1 MKTKNQS
8 SLPSKYWL
16 IIVIVICVILM
27 GVERITGGNGPISFI
42 ANYTVIPM
50 QKGIGYVGR
59 YMSDLSDN
67 FETLQDMKKENK
79 KLQSKVDDL
88 TIDNTRLRQDQYEL
102 ERLRELYKLDEN
114 YSDYKKIGAHVI
126 SNSGSNWFSD
136 FTIDKGSKDGIK
148 KNCNVLAGSGL
159 VGIVTEVGPHYARV
173 RSIIDDESNIS
184 AMLLSTSDTCVV
196 RGDLKQ
202 MENGRIRFEKL
213 ANNDN
218 KIEVGEQVVTSHVSD
233 RFLQGLFIGYVSDV
247 KVDSNNLTR
256 SGYITPV
263 VDFSKLHEVLVIT
276 TTKSELI
283 KQEYISGNRLELTFD
298 MPLGEIVI
306 DFYDKL
312 KSISKGYASFDYHL
326 HDFRES
332 RLVKLDIL
340 LNGESVDALSTLTH
354 ADNAVTF
361 GRRMCEKLKEL
372 IPRQQF
378 DIAIQAAIGAKIIA
392 RETIKAVRKD
402 VTAKCYG
409 GDISRKRKLLEKQ
422 KKGKKRMKQIGSVE
436 VPQKAFL
443 AVLKLD

>member
-27 GVERITGGNGPISFI
+27 GVERITGGNGPISFV

-59 YMSDLSDN
+59 YMNDLSDN
-67 FETLQDMKKENK
+67 FETLQDMKKENR

-114 YSDYKKIGAHVI
+114 YSDYKKVGAHVI
-126 SNSGSNWFSD
+126 SNNGSNWFSD
-136 FTIDKGSKDGIK
+136 FTIDKGKKDGIK

-213 ANNDN
+213 AN
-218 KIEVGEQVVTSHVSD
+218 KIAKNAPIAVRACKKAINEGLDLPMDEAIVV
-233 RFLQGLFIGYVSDV
+233 
-247 KVDSNNLTR
+247 
-256 SGYITPV
+256 
-263 VDFSKLHEVLVIT
+263 E
-276 TTKSELI
+276 
-283 KQEYISGNRLELTFD
+283 
-298 MPLGEIVI
+298 
-306 DFYDKL
+306 
-312 KSISKGYASFDYHL
+312 
-326 HDFRES
+326 
-332 RLVKLDIL
+332 
-340 LNGESVDALSTLTH
+340 
-354 ADNAVTF
+354 
-361 GRRMCEKLKEL
+361 EKLFGSCFKTHDQIEGMDAFL
-372 IPRQQF
+372 
-378 DIAIQAAIGAKIIA
+378 
-392 RETIKAVRKD
+392 T
-402 VTAKCYG
+402 
-409 GDISRKRKLLEKQ
+409 KRKEKNF
-422 KKGKKRMKQIGSVE
+422 IN
-436 VPQKAFL
+436 A
-443 AVLKLD
+443 